1 MSNVVVLRGI
11 PTDLTSA
18 VGHQFVVDCVRAG
31 EGLITDKELVGKYEI
46 PPGDWKEITENTM
59 LVRAIRAES
68 ERRIRKGE
76 AARESAAKIFAK
88 APTVLG
94 DILNDKSASPRHR
107 IESARELR
115 QTAIGPGTENT
126 ADTGEKF
133 IITINLGAD
142 HVEHYEKSIAPMKP
156 LLPTNEVKINDDE

>member
-1 MSNVVVLRGI
+1 VLRGL
-11 PTDLTSA
+11 PTDLAS
-18 VGHQFVVDCVRAG
+18 VIGHQFVTDCTRAG
-31 EGLITDKELVGKYEI
+31 EGLITDKELVEKYEI
-46 PPGDWKEITENTM
+46 PPDDWKEIIENTK

-68 ERRIRKGE
+68 ERRVRNGE
-76 AARESAAKIFAK
+76 AARESAAKIFDK

-115 QTAIGPGTENT
+115 QTAIGTADSKNT
-126 ADTGEKF
+126 ADDGEKF

-142 HVEHYEKSIAPMKP
+142 HVEYYEKSRTPMKP
-156 LLPTNEVKINDDE
+156 LLPTTEVKINDDE